1 MVHPGRGGISKADG
15 VDGRLGIQ
23 DRKEPIRKRKG
34 IAIFGLLIAVSLI
47 TTVVHAQEPTPTPT
61 SGFDP
66 APVAAGFADP
76 AFWVALLATM
86 VAGAVGGIVY
96 ELLILQGNLEL
107 PHKPIPEEVTE
118 KFPYAVV
125 QNVYDLGILAR
136 VIIGALAAVAAL
148 FALSPSTAFSL
159 LATAI
164 IAGSAGTS
172 VFRSVQDRLSA
183 AIAQKDAADTRA
195 KADKVGAKVDE
206 TMEAFADLKNR
217 LVEASTSPVGARTLA
232 FEAEAGVALD
242 LEDLDKVERLLSE
255 AKGIHEGI

>member
-1 MVHPGRGGISKADG
+1 M
-15 VDGRLGIQ
+15 
-23 DRKEPIRKRKG
+23 KRRG
-34 IAIFGLLIAVSLI
+34 IAVWGLLIAISLVA
-47 TTVVHAQEPTPTPT
+47 TAVHAQEPTPTPT

-86 VAGAVGGIVY
+86 VAGAVGGMVY
-96 ELLILQGNLEL
+96 ELLILQGNIEL
-107 PHKPIPEEVTE
+107 WHKPIPEEVTE

-148 FALSPSTAFSL
+148 FVLSPSTAFGL

-172 VFRSVQDRLSA
+172 VFRSMQDRFTA
-183 AIAQKDAADTRA
+183 VMAQKDAADTRA
-195 KADKVGAKVDE
+195 KAAHLGAKVDE
-206 TMEAFADLKNR
+206 TSQAFTDLNNK
-217 LVEASTSPVGARTLA
+217 LVAKTTGPAGVRALA

-242 LEDLDKVERLLSE
+242 LDDLDKVERLLSE